1 MLSYT
6 DVQEI
11 LRIPLIGIIP
21 ESETVLQAS
30 NQGSPA
36 IHMKDSD
43 VAQAYQDVVSRFL
56 GETVELRF
64 TTYEKPGF
72 LQRIFGGK

>member
-1 MLSYT
+1 
-6 DVQEI
+6 
-11 LRIPLIGIIP
+11 
-21 ESETVLQAS
+21 
-30 NQGSPA
+30 
-36 IHMKDSD
+36 MKDSD
-43 VAQAYQDVVSRFL
+43 VAQAYQDRVSRFL